1 MAFGKD
7 NTAKGKDHL
16 FVLANVDSNESE
28 KITAPNYSYWRSV
41 FRSFFSKKSNYVMLT
56 ILLII
61 ILFAY
66 IHPLIS
72 GFTMDGANINNPDM
86 RFLDPFTTYKGKFYI
101 FGTDDRC
108 DSLFAAIWAGT
119 KTSLSLSFIAA
130 AVNMTVGTIVGS
142 FWGYSKTMD
151 KIMTEVY
158 NVVSNVPFIL
168 FVTVFMYIVGSGF
181 WQLVLAFTITNWLG
195 IAYFIRTQVI
205 IIRDREYNLA
215 SRCLGTPIS
224 RMVSR
229 NILPYMTSVIVTLL
243 SREIPSYI
251 SYEVFL
257 SYIGVGMGV
266 NIPSLGRMIQN
277 YATWMDQKP
286 YVFWIPVAVA
296 ALVSI
301 TLYVVGQNLAD
312 SSDPKTHM
320 M

>member
-1 MAFGKD
+1 MPFGKNNTAEGKD
-7 NTAKGKDHL
+7 NL

-41 FRSFFSKKSNYVMLT
+41 ARSFFSKKSNYVMLG

-61 ILFAY
+61 VLFSY
-66 IHPLIS
+66 IHPLFS
-72 GFTMDGANINNPDM
+72 GYTTEAPNINNPEL
-86 RFLDPFTTYKGKFYI
+86 RLLSPFTTYNGNFYI
-101 FGTDDRC
+101 FGTDNQG

-119 KTSLSLSFIAA
+119 RTSLTLAVIAA
-130 AVNMTVGTIVGS
+130 AINMFIGVVLGAV
-142 FWGYSKTMD
+142 WGYSKAFD
-151 KIMTEVY
+151 KIMNEIY
-158 NVVSNVPFIL
+158 NIISNVPFIL

-181 WQLVLAFTITNWLG
+181 WQLVAALTITGWLG

-215 SRCLGTPIS
+215 SRCLGTPVS
-224 RMVSR
+224 RMVTR
-229 NILPYMTSVIVTLL
+229 NILPYMTSIIVTLL

-257 SYIGVGMGV
+257 SYIGIGMGTK
-266 NIPSLGRMIQN
+266 IPSLGRIIQS
-277 YATWMDQKP
+277 YSVWMDQKP
-286 YVFWIPVAVA
+286 FVFWIPVAIA

-312 SSDPKTHM
+312 SSDPRTHLN
-320 M
+320 

>member
-1 MAFGKD
+1 MPYGKD
-7 NTAKGKDHL
+7 NTAKGKDNL
-16 FVLANVDSNESE
+16 FVLAHFDSNESE

-41 FRSFFSKKSNYVMLT
+41 FRSFFSKKSNYVMLG
-56 ILLII
+56 LLFI
-61 ILFAY
+61 ILIFSY
-66 IHPLIS
+66 IHPFIS
-72 GFTMDGANINNPDM
+72 GFNMDGNNINDPNM
-86 RFLDPFTTYKGKFYI
+86 RFLPPFTTYNGTFYI
-101 FGTDDRC
+101 FGTDNRC

-119 KTSLSLSFIAA
+119 RTSLTLALIAA
-130 AVNMTVGTIVGS
+130 AVNMTIGIIVGA
-142 FWGYSKTMD
+142 FWGYSKIVD

-158 NVVSNVPFIL
+158 NIISNVPFIL

-181 WQLVLAFTITNWLG
+181 WQLVLAFTITGWLG

-215 SRCLGTPIS
+215 SRCLGTPVP
-224 RMVSR
+224 RMVTR

-257 SYIGVGMGV
+257 SYIGIGMGV
-266 NIPSLGRMIQN
+266 SIPSLGRMIQT
-277 YATWMDQKP
+277 YAAWMDSKP
-286 YVFWIPVAVA
+286 YIFWIPVAVA

-320 M
+320 Q